1 MKITQLTVEN
11 HKRISA
17 ATVTPEGNM
26 IVIGG
31 ENGEGKSSLIE
42 SIETLLRGKRAI
54 CKDPVRHGADKAVI
68 VGRFDN
74 GLIVSKEI
82 TPDGKAKL
90 VIRGNVSST
99 PQALLDSFY
108 SEFSFDP
115 DKFFDM
121 DPQKRLEMLRKIV
134 KIDFTELDERRKEA
148 YDNRAQAGRD
158 VAGRQS
164 QIDQMPAYDGVPTRE
179 VSINDLMAELNGAMD
194 ANRERAEAA
203 DRAEVALA
211 KVRAIEADI
220 AKAEEAIA
228 SWQRALAGKQ
238 DALKM
243 ASETVKKCEGVAAA
257 QRDHVTTVP
266 IQAKIDALEDTNRK
280 VRANINRREF
290 QRSFASKKKE
300 YERLTDDLT
309 AIDAKKADMLSKAQ
323 FPIKGLS
330 FGEGDVEYNGVTFD
344 QASQAEKLRVV
355 IAMNIALNPE
365 LRAICVRTASL
376 LDAKNMQILAG
387 LADEF
392 DTQIWAERVGQ
403 GEECSVII
411 EDGMVKKP
419 QDEKET

>member
-11 HKRISA
+11 HKRIRA
-17 ATVTPEGNM
+17 ATVTPDGNM
-26 IVIGG
+26 VIIGG

-54 CKDPVRHGADKAVI
+54 CKDPVHHGADKAI
-68 VGRFDN
+68 IIGKFDN
-74 GLIVSKEI
+74 GLIVTKEI
-82 TPDGKAKL
+82 TPDGNAKL

-115 DKFFDM
+115 DKFFNM
-121 DPQKRLEMLRKIV
+121 GGQKRLETLGKIV
-134 KIDFTELDERRKEA
+134 KSDFTELDEQRKQVYE
-148 YDNRAQAGRD
+148 DRAQAGRD
-158 VAGRQS
+158 VSGRQS
-164 QIDQMPAYDGVPTRE
+164 QIDQMAEYAGVPAKE
-179 VSINDLMAELNGAMD
+179 VSIGELMAELNAAVATEDRRKKLDDHVAQLYGAMQEEEKKV
-194 ANRERAEAA
+194 ANARQ
-203 DRAEVALA
+203 
-211 KVRAIEADI
+211 
-220 AKAEEAIA
+220 AIA
-228 SWQRALAGKQ
+228 QWQRAIDMAREKCSAIGIEYG
-238 DALKM
+238 DA
-243 ASETVKKCEGVAAA
+243 VKTARSAAVIDTA
-257 QRDHVTTVP
+257 P

-280 VRANINRREF
+280 VRANINRRELR
-290 QRSFASKKKE
+290 RSFASKKAD
-300 YERLTDDLT
+300 YERLTQKLN
-309 AIDAKKADMLSKAQ
+309 AIDAKKADMLSKAK

-376 LDAKNMQILAG
+376 LDAKNMKILAD

-411 EDGMVKKP
+411 EDGMVKKSKI
-419 QDEKET
+419 KE

>member
-26 IVIGG
+26 VIIGG

-54 CKDPVRHGADKAVI
+54 CKDPVHHGADKAVI
-68 VGRFDN
+68 IGKFDN
-74 GLIVSKEI
+74 GLVVTKEI
-82 TPDGKAKL
+82 AKDGKAKL
-90 VIRGNVSST
+90 IIKGNSNAT

-115 DKFFDM
+115 DKFFTIEG
-121 DPQKRLEMLRKIV
+121 QKRLEVLRKIV
-134 KIDFTELDERRKEA
+134 KIDFTELDERRKQVYE
-148 YDNRAQAGRD
+148 DRAQAGRD

-164 QIDQMPAYDGVPTRE
+164 QIDQMPSYDGVPARE
-179 VSINDLMAELNGAMD
+179 VSINDLMAELNQAVK
-194 ANRERAEAA
+194 ANR
-203 DRAEVALA
+203 
-211 KVRAIEADI
+211 
-220 AKAEEAIA
+220 AKADASQRFIHAQAKMDECRQRVEKAKEAIA
-228 SWQRALAGKQ
+228 AWQKSLEAAKVDFVRATE
-238 DALKM
+238 DSM
-243 ASETVKKCEGVAAA
+243 AAEKADNETKPVAQA
-257 QRDHVTTVP
+257 P

-280 VRANINRREF
+280 VRANISRREF
-290 QRSFASKKKE
+290 QRSFASKKAE
-300 YERLTDDLT
+300 YERLTDNLT
-309 AIDAKKADMLSKAQ
+309 AIDAKKADMLSKAK

-376 LDAKNMQILAG
+376 LDAKNMKILAE

-411 EDGMVKKP
+411 EDGMVKTTRK
-419 QDEKET
+419 KES

>member
-1 MKITQLTVEN
+1 MKITQLSVEN
-11 HKRISA
+11 HKRITA

-42 SIETLLRGKRAI
+42 SIETLIRGKRAI
-54 CKDPVRHGADKAVI
+54 CKDPVHHGAEKAVI
-68 VGRFDN
+68 IGKFDN
-74 GLIVSKEI
+74 GLVVTKEI
-82 TPDGKAKL
+82 SKDGKVKLIVKGENGLAKA
-90 VIRGNVSST
+90 SPDT
-99 PQALLDSFY
+99 LLKSFY

-115 DKFFDM
+115 DKFFTLE
-121 DPQKRLEMLRKIV
+121 PQKRLEMLRKLV
-134 KIDFTELDERRKEA
+134 GIDFDELDAERKELYEA
-148 YDNRAQAGRD
+148 RAQAGRD

-164 QIDQMPAYDGVPTRE
+164 QIEMMPSYDGLPARE
-179 VSINDLMAELNGAMD
+179 VSIGDMTAELTAAMD
-194 ANRERAEAA
+194 ANSGFMESGRKLLQAKERVEDERAQ
-203 DRAEVALA
+203 V
-211 KVRAIEADI
+211 K
-220 AKAEEAIA
+220 KAEEAIA
-228 SWQRALAGKQ
+228 AWQINLTNAKAGFN
-238 DALKM
+238 A
-243 ASETVKKCEGVAAA
+243 ASEAAMRVEQA
-257 QRDHVTTVP
+257 DRELSQIDTAP

-330 FGEGDVEYNGVTFD
+330 FGDDDVMYNGVTFK

-376 LDAKNMQILAG
+376 LDVKNMKILSD

-411 EDGMVKKP
+411 EDGQVKKP
-419 QDEKET
+419 KKKE

>member
-54 CKDPVRHGADKAVI
+54 CKDPVHHGADKAVI
-68 VGRFDN
+68 IGRFDN
-74 GLIVSKEI
+74 GLVVTKEI
-82 TPDGKAKL
+82 TPDGNAKL
-90 VIRGNVSST
+90 VIRGNSKAT

-115 DKFFDM
+115 DKFFDL
-121 DPQKRLEMLRKIV
+121 DPQKRLEMLRKLV
-134 KIDFTELDERRKEA
+134 GIDFTELDKQRKMVYE
-148 YDNRAQAGRD
+148 DRAQAGRD

-164 QIDQMPAYDGVPTRE
+164 QIDQMPSYDGVPARE
-179 VSINDLMAELNGAMD
+179 VSINDLMAELNKAVETTRAKETAQKHFET
-194 ANRERAEAA
+194 ANFAA
-203 DRAEVALA
+203 RS
-211 KVRAIEADI
+211 IEAEI
-220 AKAEEAIA
+220 AKAKDSIA
-228 SWQRALAGKQ
+228 ARHRVLETKQAELSRALR
-238 DALKM
+238 
-243 ASETVKKCEGVAAA
+243 VAAQA
-257 QRDHVTTVP
+257 EGMVGEIVTTPTAP

-280 VRANINRREF
+280 VRANISRREF
-290 QRSFASKKKE
+290 QRSFASKKAE
-300 YERLTDDLT
+300 YERLSQELI
-309 AIDAKKADMLSKAQ
+309 AIDAKKADMLSKAK

-330 FGEGDVEYNGVTFD
+330 FGDGDVEYNGVTFD

-376 LDAKNMQILAG
+376 LDAKNMKILAE

-411 EDGMVKKP
+411 EDGQVKSPKK
-419 QDEKET
+419 KE